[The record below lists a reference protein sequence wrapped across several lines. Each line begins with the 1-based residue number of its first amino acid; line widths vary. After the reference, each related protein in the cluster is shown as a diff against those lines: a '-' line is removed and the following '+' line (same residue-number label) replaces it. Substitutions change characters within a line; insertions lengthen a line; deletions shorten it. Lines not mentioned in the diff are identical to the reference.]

1 MRLDQL
7 EAEFERLGINYQEP
21 GFYDTPAFLAVEQM
35 NPQFLSYYAE
45 YVDRRTLT
53 AEYVNRVRE
62 LVPRLAQFV
71 FERLRS
77 DGRLGA
83 CVDIS
88 GMLCRMLD
96 LEGVWAYSVGGGVTV
111 RFPGRTRLDPSHFG
125 MLGGT
130 SSTPGAE
137 SAAGHMWIR
146 VPPYQVLD
154 ITLAAQPMPPERA
167 LHLTDI
173 VLAERSRPKTATV
186 EQLVDQDLIEQV
198 YRARGRRPTI
208 RDVVRDL
215 PHLVPF
221 MQRFPA
227 FSVNHG
233 EVAIDYAPVKI
244 YAVEEPLAGMT
255 HPILNGV
262 GPQQMY
268 QAFRADLRVT
278 E

>member
-111 RFPGRTRLDPSHFG
+111 RFPRRTRLDPSHFG

-198 YRARGRRPTI
+198 YRA
-208 RDVVRDL
+208 
-215 PHLVPF
+215 
-221 MQRFPA
+221 
-227 FSVNHG
+227 
-233 EVAIDYAPVKI
+233 
-244 YAVEEPLAGMT
+244 
-255 HPILNGV
+255 
-262 GPQQMY
+262 
-268 QAFRADLRVT
+268 
-278 E
+278 